1 MLVCK
6 WAREPH
12 TQQNIGGNNMSKL
25 DMYSLL
31 QLARQHVEEAEQDAK
46 ENPTSDSIQVVIVE
60 PNKKPYKKT
69 IPNTLE
75 AMKEI
80 VGGYIEVIPCGVTD
94 KKQQIIL
101 TLNEEGKLLG
111 LPVNRKIMGKDILV
125 GTFFISAANMQG
137 DNITLSDRQC
147 FEIIRKFAPLEV
159 YL

>member
-1 MLVCK
+1 MS
-6 WAREPH
+6 H
-12 TQQNIGGNNMSKL
+12 QDITQ
-25 DMYSLL
+25 LL
-31 QLARQHVEEAEQDAK
+31 QVAKQYAEEAMENVKA
-46 ENPTSDSIQVVIVE
+46 NPTSDTIQIVIVE
-60 PNKKPYKKT
+60 PNKKPYKQM

-80 VGGYIEVIPCGVTD
+80 VGGYIEVLPIGATET
-94 KKQQIIL
+94 KAQLIL

-137 DNITLSDRQC
+137 DNITLTDRQC
-147 FEIIRKFAPLEV
+147 FDIIRKFAPLEV